1 MLYFP
6 AVIQI
11 VIQIR
16 CPRGK
21 VMKILRMLLRRP
33 VWYEMLGFNINV
45 SVQASSTKMRQW
57 NILFIELVPI
67 VICLVYWCYMLK
79 TGGSVHN
86 CLVVTQKI
94 GFVFIVFFLC
104 AYLFFEVRWLCFDMY
119 MCDSIW
125 NQPQGTH

>member
-1 MLYFP
+1 
-6 AVIQI
+6 
-11 VIQIR
+11 
-16 CPRGK
+16 
-21 VMKILRMLLRRP
+21 
-33 VWYEMLGFNINV
+33 MLGFDMNV

-125 NQPQGTH
+125 NQPQRHSLIFSFTFPTFSTRVSFQILCK